1 MSKFILPNEITNL
14 TKSIYTKETQHGY
27 DLSVKSIMPFAGRN
41 HETDELLYVDE
52 LKPYNDYIDLLPLTG
67 YIFFLN
73 EQVTYTENMMCFIR
87 SSLNR
92 CGIFQFHLELHPNY
106 TALKVITSHSPVK
119 IQLNSRV
126 CQIIKSDTDIPPTKT
141 IRLTLKFVSEINGG
155 VIGNS
160 TTAVNEYTPQDITVD
175 NTFIVSRDKSYVLHF
190 NEGCDIQNNE
200 LAFIDYDSYDFMIKS
215 PLFDAGFKTEKISSF
230 AMFME
235 DTILTVGQEI
245 CNLEFYESSV
255 IEKLYNGQWQG
266 K

>member
-1 MSKFILPNEITNL
+1 MKFILPSEINNVL
-14 TKSIYTKETQHGY
+14 KSIYTKGTQHGF

-41 HETDELLYVDE
+41 RETDELYYVDS
-52 LKPYNDYIDLLPLTG
+52 LVPYNDYIDLLPLTG
-67 YIFFLN
+67 YIFFLH
-73 EQVTYTENMMCFIR
+73 EKVTPEIGTMCFIR

-92 CGIFQFHLELHPNY
+92 CGIFQFHLESHENY

-126 CQIIKSDTDIPPTKT
+126 CQIVKCDGEIKPSKTTK
-141 IRLTLKFVSEINGG
+141 LTLSGVSEINGG

-160 TTAVNEYTPQDITVD
+160 TTVVNDYTPLD
-175 NTFIVSRDKSYVLHF
+175 NINDTFSLSQDKSYVLHF
-190 NEGCDIQNNE
+190 NEGCKIENNE
-200 LAFIDYDSYDFMIKS
+200 LAFITHDSYDFTIKS
-215 PLFDAGFKTEKISSF
+215 PLFDAGFETEKISTF

-235 DTILTVGQEI
+235 NTILQVGQEM
-245 CNLEFYESSV
+245 CDLEYYESDV